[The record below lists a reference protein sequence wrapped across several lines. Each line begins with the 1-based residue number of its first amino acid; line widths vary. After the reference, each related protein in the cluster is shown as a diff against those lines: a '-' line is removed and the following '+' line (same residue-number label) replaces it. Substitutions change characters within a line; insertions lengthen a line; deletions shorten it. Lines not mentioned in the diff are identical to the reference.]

1 VADSGGGP
9 RRSQRAV
16 NLREALRGSRVI
28 PFTPWTASGR
38 WSPRPMTWLPLLLGL
53 WLFGTGE
60 AFLVAADLG
69 NTPWIVLSQGLS
81 LRTELSIGGATFVVS
96 LAVLALWI
104 PLKEK
109 PGLGTVANI
118 VVIAVAIDVVGA
130 VLSTPSAM
138 SARVGLV
145 FTGIAL
151 VGMGSSLYLTAGL
164 GPGPRDGWMT
174 SLHRRLGMPVGRV
187 RLAIEVSV
195 LTVGYLLGGTV
206 GLGTLLFALLIGRA
220 IALALALVAKV
231 APSPTAL

>member
-1 VADSGGGP
+1 VS
-9 RRSQRAV
+9 
-16 NLREALRGSRVI
+16 LREALRGSRVI
-28 PFTPWTASGR
+28 PLTPWTASGR
-38 WSPRPMTWLPLLLGL
+38 WSPRPITWFPLLLGL

-81 LRTELSIGGATFVVS
+81 LRTGLSIGGATFVVS

-109 PGLGTVANI
+109 PGLGTMANI

-151 VGMGSSLYLTAGL
+151 VGVGSSLYLTAGL

-206 GLGTLLFALLIGRA
+206 GLGTLLFALLIGRS

-231 APSPTAL
+231 APSPTPL

>member
-9 RRSQRAV
+9 RRSPRAV
-16 NLREALRGSRVI
+16 SLREALRGSRVI

-38 WSPRPMTWLPLLLGL
+38 WSPRPITWLPLLLGL

-81 LRTELSIGGATFVVS
+81 LRTGLSIGGATFVVS

-130 VLSTPSAM
+130 LLSTPSSM

-151 VGMGSSLYLTAGL
+151 VGVGSSLYLTAGL

-174 SLHRRLGMPVGRV
+174 SLHRRLGVPVGRV
-187 RLAIEVSV
+187 RLAIEVGV

-220 IALALALVAKV
+220 IALALAFVAKV
-231 APSPTAL
+231 APSPTPS

>member
-1 VADSGGGP
+1 
-9 RRSQRAV
+9 
-16 NLREALRGSRVI
+16 
-28 PFTPWTASGR
+28 
-38 WSPRPMTWLPLLLGL
+38 MGL

-60 AFLVAADLG
+60 ALLVAADLG

-81 LRTELSIGGATFVVS
+81 LRTGLSIGAATFVVS
-96 LAVLALWI
+96 LIVLALWI
-104 PLKEK
+104 PLREK

-130 VLSTPSAM
+130 FLSTPSAM
-138 SARVGLV
+138 AARVGLV

-151 VGMGSSLYLTAGL
+151 VGVGSSLYLTAGL

-174 SLHRRLGMPVGRV
+174 SLHRRLGVPVGRV

-195 LTVGYLLGGTV
+195 LTIGYVLGGTV

-220 IALALALVAKV
+220 IALALAFVAKV
-231 APSPTAL
+231 APAPTAR